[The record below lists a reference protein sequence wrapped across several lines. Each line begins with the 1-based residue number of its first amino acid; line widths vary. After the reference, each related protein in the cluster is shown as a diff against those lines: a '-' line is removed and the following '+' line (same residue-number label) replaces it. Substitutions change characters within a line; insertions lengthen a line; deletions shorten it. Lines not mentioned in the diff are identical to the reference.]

1 MKEMK
6 IYKYKFDFHIFAFP
20 GVLTIC
26 PRILDNCQAQTKLQ
40 LKLERS

>member
-26 PRILDNCQAQTKLQ
+26 PRILDNFSFIIIQIVHTFW
-40 LKLERS
+40 